1 MRTEKKLEHSIL
13 NYLVM
18 QPSAKDTFQGI
29 AEWWIMKEQIDQSVD
44 RISKALEKLV
54 VEGFIVVKEFR
65 DQERYYQLNDE
76 KLPEIK
82 KMITEMMKK

>member
-1 MRTEKKLEHSIL
+1 M
-13 NYLVM
+13 
-18 QPSAKDTFQGI
+18 KD
-29 AEWWIMKEQIDQSVD
+29 QINQSVD
-44 RISKALEKLV
+44 TISKALEKLV
-54 VEGFIVVKEFR
+54 AEGFIVVKEFR

>member
-1 MRTEKKLEHSIL
+1 MTDVLKLEQSIL

-54 VEGFIVVKEFR
+54 AEGFIVVKEFR

>member
-1 MRTEKKLEHSIL
+1 MTDVLKLEQSIL

-29 AEWWIMKEQIDQSVD
+29 AEWWIMKDQINQSVD
-44 RISKALEKLV
+44 TISKALEKLV
-54 VEGFIVVKEFR
+54 AEGFIVVKEFR